1 MGIPQ
6 QKTFE
11 DKVSGLVAATRHLEI
26 PKILMLRRLT
36 LHDEQTLRWANERQ
50 LSVIFNVII
59 SRAMQSLGVEHL
71 REARKKK
78 FQPLLPASSEHNE
91 EDLRILQEVSLPI
104 LGAGN
109 EDAESTLASF
119 QAMLNQRI
127 ILPPLP
133 PIPRQLPPLKDPP
146 PLFAAQAGPKD
157 ARGKPIAVIEAP
169 PQEQAESEHEPAP
182 FVDFNTLFD
191 STICQYSRDVLKLLQ
206 VDSPRSD
213 ARLPFLVSPDFAA
226 IYEDVLRRFVLPVV
240 RSSRHVQSLA
250 HSYNWAEV
258 GGDKLIEILQGG
270 EVNNPILHNWDTR
283 WSAMRVIT
291 SGGKVKKPR
300 PEDNPWPMFREDATR
315 GNYDPPPED
324 NTRLLQEVIRF
335 EIESIQK
342 SWREIGH
349 LYQQEFAPGGRMEQ
363 AREGALRDCIMKWV
377 AKLPENV
384 GEFLAIKAHSEF
396 PQCDSAYMHKLITNF
411 GRNENERR
419 RNAPYLSQFIM
430 GL

>member
-133 PIPRQLPPLKDPP
+133 PFPRQLPPLKDPP
-146 PLFAAQAGPKD
+146 PYSPPKLGQRMLAASPLPLSK
-157 ARGKPIAVIEAP
+157 RP
-169 PQEQAESEHEPAP
+169 PRNKLNP
-182 FVDFNTLFD
+182 NTNP
-191 STICQYSRDVLKLLQ
+191 
-206 VDSPRSD
+206 PRSWISTHCST
-213 ARLPFLVSPDFAA
+213 A
-226 IYEDVLRRFVLPVV
+226 
-240 RSSRHVQSLA
+240 QSA
-250 HSYNWAEV
+250 N
-258 GGDKLIEILQGG
+258 I
-270 EVNNPILHNWDTR
+270 P
-283 WSAMRVIT
+283 AM
-291 SGGKVKKPR
+291 S
-300 PEDNPWPMFREDATR
+300 
-315 GNYDPPPED
+315 
-324 NTRLLQEVIRF
+324 
-335 EIESIQK
+335 
-342 SWREIGH
+342 
-349 LYQQEFAPGGRMEQ
+349 
-363 AREGALRDCIMKWV
+363 
-377 AKLPENV
+377 
-384 GEFLAIKAHSEF
+384 
-396 PQCDSAYMHKLITNF
+396 
-411 GRNENERR
+411 
-419 RNAPYLSQFIM
+419 
-430 GL
+430 